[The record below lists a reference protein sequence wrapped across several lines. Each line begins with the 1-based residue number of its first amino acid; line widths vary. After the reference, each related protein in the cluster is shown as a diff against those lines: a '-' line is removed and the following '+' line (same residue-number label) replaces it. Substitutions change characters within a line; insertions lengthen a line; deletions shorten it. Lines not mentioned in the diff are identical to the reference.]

1 MSKYKKKIQNIP
13 IEKIHILNPRV
24 RSQKAFQEIVAN
36 ISKVGLKRPITVTP
50 CKSGAAGKEY
60 DLVCG
65 QGRLEGFIALRQKEI
80 PAVII
85 DATEAQAYIKSLVEN
100 LARRKH
106 KPAELLEGIE
116 ILRKQD
122 YAASTIAEKTGL
134 TLEYVRDIVS
144 LLENGEERLIA
155 AVESGHLPL
164 FLATRIVSSPEDEQ
178 IALQEAYESKALRG
192 KKFLMAK
199 SLLDMRRRR
208 GKTYAEQRG
217 RKEGVERK
225 VSAKSIVL
233 AYKKETERK
242 QVMVTAARKVEQRL
256 IFSKRAIYDLLQ
268 DREFERLLRAEK
280 MPDLP
285 VPMKNYMVAKGGRHE

>member
-1 MSKYKKKIQNIP
+1 VSKKKIQNIS

-50 CKSGAAGKEY
+50 CKSGVAGKEY

-80 PAVII
+80 PAVVI

-106 KPAELLEGIE
+106 KPVELMEGIE
-116 ILRKQD
+116 ILRKQG
-122 YAASTIAEKTGL
+122 YGAPAIAEKTGL

-199 SLLDMRRRR
+199 RLLDTRRRR
-208 GKTYAEQRG
+208 GKTYAEQRL

-233 AYKKETERK
+233 AYRKETERK
-242 QVMVTAARKVEQRL
+242 QVMVTAARKVEQWL

-285 VPMKNYMVAKGGRHE
+285 VPMQNYMVAKGGRHE